1 MAETGK
7 TQTIRLD
14 GNHLIETLK
23 HAGMD
28 PQKLDLKKAL
38 PGGQVDMEELET
50 RLKGTG
56 AAKSGSWHVSVTISR
71 D

>member
-1 MAETGK
+1 MAETSK
-7 TQTIRLD
+7 SQTIQLD
-14 GNHLIETLK
+14 GNHLVETLK

-28 PQKLDLKKAL
+28 PSKLDLKKAL
-38 PGGQVDMEELET
+38 PGAHVDMEELET